1 MEELRVSF
9 SKIGLILTLFVFFIL
24 LVVKFLTNYYSVV
37 EIFFLFFAFGTFF
50 MEVVF
55 FEKLKKYL
63 LQMQIFSYVI
73 LLLLIFVGYVS
84 LKSIAI
90 LLWLYPII
98 LSAFFIM
105 PKSYAL
111 IVPILSLYGL
121 AYIFYFHIVSFYDM
135 VNLLISVVIFSYF
148 SFKLSSLIEE
158 YEGRIKEQNNTL
170 KELANK
176 DYLTGAYNRRAF
188 FELVNKIKV
197 PSAIIMFDLDYFK
210 KINDTY
216 GHDVGDEVLKF
227 FSSLVKTHIRES
239 DVFARI
245 GGEEFVLVL
254 AGSDLE
260 AGRRV
265 AEKIRKL
272 VEKSQINGVKFTI
285 SAGVSLYEGDIQ
297 KALKEADEAL
307 YEAKKKRNE
316 VRVYSLI

>member
-9 SKIGLILTLFVFFIL
+9 SKMGLILSLFVLFIL
-24 LVVKFLTNYYSVV
+24 LLVKFLTNYYSVV

-50 MEVVF
+50 IEVVF

-84 LKSIAI
+84 LKNIAI
-90 LLWLYPII
+90 LLWLYPTI

-105 PKSYAL
+105 SKSYAL

-121 AYIFYFHIVSFYDM
+121 VYIFYFHIISFYDM

-158 YEGRIKEQNNTL
+158 YESKIKEQNAIL
-170 KELANK
+170 KKLANK
-176 DYLTGAYNRRAF
+176 DDLTGAYNRRAF

-197 PSAIIMFDLDYFK
+197 PSAIVMFDLDYFK
-210 KINDTY
+210 RINDTY

-227 FSSLVKTHIRES
+227 FSSLVKSHIRES
-239 DVFARI
+239 DIFARI

-260 AGRRV
+260 VGKKV

-285 SAGVSLYEGDIQ
+285 SAGVSLYRGDIQ

-307 YEAKKKRNE
+307 YEAKKRRNE